1 MLASLVSRLDEER
14 LELHRVLEHL
24 AVGPGELPGSLEN
37 GEDVSLEEIETF
49 VESAIEPPLDDVEVE
64 SPNSGGGSGSSGSA
78 GFGRLEMLGQLGQ
91 RVGVAPFI
99 GILRNTSLSH

>member
-37 GEDVSLEEIETF
+37 GKDVSLEEIETF
-49 VESAIEPPLDDVEVE
+49 VESAIEAPLDDVEVE
-64 SPNSGGGSGSSGSA
+64 SPNSGCGSSGSA

-99 GILRNTSLSH
+99 GILRSTSLSH